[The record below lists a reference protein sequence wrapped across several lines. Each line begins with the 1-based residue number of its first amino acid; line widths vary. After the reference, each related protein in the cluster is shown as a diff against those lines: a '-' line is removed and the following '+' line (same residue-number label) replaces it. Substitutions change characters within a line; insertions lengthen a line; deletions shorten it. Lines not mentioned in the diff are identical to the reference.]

1 MLRIFHLLCHSQA
14 MPWEFIAV
22 SLCIASNHSNS
33 FKEAKQFS
41 FVVASLP
48 LSPRFVPPYP
58 NTEHG
63 RSFPFGLIKALCT
76 NVTS

>member
-1 MLRIFHLLCHSQA
+1 MLQIFHLLCHSQA
-14 MPWEFIAV
+14 MPWEFIVV

-41 FVVASLP
+41 SVVASPSPLP
-48 LSPRFVPPYP
+48 PWYPRYP
-58 NTEHG
+58 DTECSH
-63 RSFPFGLIKALCT
+63 SFPFSLIKALHT